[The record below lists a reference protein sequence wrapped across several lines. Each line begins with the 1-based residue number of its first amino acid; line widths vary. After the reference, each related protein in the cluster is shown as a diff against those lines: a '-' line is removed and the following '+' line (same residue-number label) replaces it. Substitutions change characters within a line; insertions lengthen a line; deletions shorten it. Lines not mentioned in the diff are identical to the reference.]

1 MSDRVRAESH
11 RPGVQPSMPCH
22 AMPYKTFRS
31 TTIEKVLSVVN
42 VQRNH
47 TTGYPHVDNRL
58 SMSPTGR
65 RACPGALPTQHSNR
79 PAQPPTTSD

>member
-22 AMPYKTFRS
+22 AMPYMTFRS

-47 TTGYPHVDNRL
+47 TTGCPHVDNHL
-58 SMSPTGR
+58 SRWHYRTSHVSRCTPHVGAP
-65 RACPGALPTQHSNR
+65 RAT
-79 PAQPPTTSD
+79 QPPTTSD